1 MKEPPRP
8 EKAAECP
15 GIFPLQGV
23 CLPHGEARETAGP
36 SRRPDCRDEKVRD
49 RMEQCGRGDQSGRSE
64 EKFRKLFDSATDAI
78 FILDEQGN
86 FIDLNRTSHE
96 RLGYTR
102 EEMLSRNVSEIDP
115 PEFASRVPERLKEL
129 REKGCLV
136 FESAHVRKDG
146 SVMPVEINARI
157 MDYGGE
163 RAVVSFIRD
172 ITVRK
177 AAEERLRK
185 SEEKYSNLFH
195 QSNDAIFLHDLRG
208 AVIDANPRALGLF
221 GYTHPE
227 MLACRVIDLHPPGA
241 LPDSKKAFEAIHRD
255 GHVSFEIDFIR
266 RDGTVFPAEVS
277 SSIFELKGRKVILG
291 IVRDITRRKAAEE
304 AAREYAR
311 QLEHMNHLKELFA
324 DIMSHDLLNPAGIV
338 YHISTMLSKKD
349 HSRDAN
355 EIAMIQRNAQRIMR
369 LVQDASTYARVESM
383 DSFERV
389 ERDLVVMIAK
399 GIESLQPG
407 MEEKGMACAF
417 DPPGEAPVTVN
428 PIVEEVFEN
437 LLSNAVKY
445 SPDGSVITVTLK
457 ERGDS
462 WIATVADEGPG
473 IPDEFKRTVFDRFK
487 RRDKKGV
494 RGSGLGLAIAR
505 RIVHLHAG
513 RIWVEDNP
521 GGGSLF
527 CVDLPVRPPNEIER
541 GEGGH

>member
-1 MKEPPRP
+1 MEGEGKP
-8 EKAAECP
+8 
-15 GIFPLQGV
+15 QG
-23 CLPHGEARETAGP
+23 R
-36 SRRPDCRDEKVRD
+36 RDEKVRGPMEECRRGD
-49 RMEQCGRGDQSGRSE
+49 RSGRGE

-78 FILDEQGN
+78 FILDEKGN
-86 FIDLNRTSHE
+86 FIDLNRTAHE
-96 RLGYTR
+96 RLGYTK
-102 EEMLSRNVSEIDP
+102 EEMCSMNVSEIDP
-115 PEFASRVPERLKEL
+115 PEFATMVPERLEEL
-129 REKGCLV
+129 RERGSLV

-146 SVMPVEINARI
+146 SVMPVEINAKV
-157 MDYGGE
+157 MDFDGE

-208 AVIDANPRALGLF
+208 SVIDANPKALELF

-227 MLACRVIDLHPPGA
+227 MLACRIIDLHPPEA
-241 LPDSKKAFEAIHRD
+241 LPDSKKAFETIHRD
-255 GHVSFEIDFIR
+255 GRVSFEIDFIR
-266 RDGTVFPAEVS
+266 KDGTAFPAEVS

-291 IVRDITRRKAAEE
+291 IVRDITGRKAAEE
-304 AAREYAR
+304 AARKYAR
-311 QLEHMNHLKELFA
+311 QLEHMNYVKELFA
-324 DIMSHDLLNPAGIV
+324 DIMSHDLLNPASIV
-338 YHISTMLSKKD
+338 YHISTMLSKKN
-349 HSRDAN
+349 HPRDAN

-369 LVQDASTYARVESM
+369 LVLDASTYARVESM
-383 DSFERV
+383 DSFEKV
-389 ERDLVVMIAK
+389 ERDLVAMIAK
-399 GIESLQPG
+399 GIESLRPG
-407 MEEKGMACAF
+407 MEKKGMSCVF
-417 DPPGEAPVTVN
+417 EPPREAPVTVN
-428 PIVEEVFEN
+428 PLVEEVFEN

-445 SPDGSVITVTLK
+445 SPDGSVITLTLK

-462 WIATVADEGPG
+462 WVITVADEGPG

-505 RIVHLHAG
+505 RIVHLHGG

-527 CVDLPVRPPNEIER
+527 CVELPVRPPDEEA
-541 GEGGH
+541 GG